1 MNEAQNSAG
10 ESTPQNQGKQNIN
23 GSRIL
28 SDLKF
33 YNGYSRYNPFLERKE
48 TWEESVMRVM
58 DMHKYNPKFKEAF
71 KNEEFRELFNYATE
85 AYKEKLVLASQRTL
99 QFGGESI
106 MKHNARLYN
115 CLTSYC
121 DRTEFFQECLYW
133 LLCGCG
139 VGFSVQTKH
148 INKLPSVAKRTKG
161 AKTFTVPDSM
171 EGWADAIGVLMSSY
185 FTTDPTFPEYQ
196 GCEIKFDYSQIRP
209 EGALISGGFKAPGP
223 EGLRKSLIKIE
234 ELLERSLIEN
244 GDRLKPIVAY
254 DIIMHLSDAV
264 LSGGVRRSATICLF
278 SPEDKEMLNAKTGNW
293 FYNNPQRA
301 RSNNSV
307 LLIKDKTTREQF
319 AEIMN
324 SVKSF
329 GEPGFIFS
337 DSEDIIFNPCL
348 IGSTLIKTK
357 GGEVSIKELAEKT
370 LENQRKTKI
379 LSYNEDTKELEW
391 KKLKFAIKTKSMAKT
406 ITLKFNDNTEVTCT
420 PDHQIFTLNRGY
432 IAAKHLEVDDEIISS
447 STDLTQYRKDIK
459 TQSELEYS
467 NSEKWTNVIFDP
479 NQAPWNTQLNV
490 ELEEDKILQFQEYYN
505 YCVSNSSLWTRRK
518 VFKEQLDNFN
528 MQEVF
533 TDIVNLYKEGYGT
546 TVIARK
552 LGINRLKLLTVFK
565 ALDVQLRDSNIVTE
579 KLKEFRSER
588 VKGNKNPWSYKVN
601 TEHKSICGYYNNWL
615 GERVYLRS
623 TYEYIFAKW
632 LDKQKVNWTTEPFV
646 LKHVKDGKESN
657 YRPDFVVY
665 NENGEIEKIYEIK
678 GPFYTENEQKA
689 LNLGVTVVKN
699 IEDYTELSYEQ
710 ELELWKLSCLQKV
723 KRLVSIEESE
733 KEDVYDLTVEDNHNF
748 FANGTLVHNCVEIG
762 MVPKT
767 EDGRSGWQGCNL
779 TEINGSQCTSKEAF
793 LRACKASAIIGTLQ
807 AAYTDFKYVNP
818 VAKEIFDREA
828 LLGCSITGFANNPKI
843 LFDPEI
849 LKEGAELIKV
859 VNKQVADL
867 IGIRQAAR
875 TTCVK
880 PSGNASVLLE
890 TASGIH
896 GEHSEMYFRIMQ
908 MNKNDEV
915 AKHIAAEFPELI
927 EESVWSATKSDYA
940 VYIPIKTKK
949 GSLYKEQL
957 LGVKQLEYVKLVQ
970 QTWVEVGTNVD
981 LCVDPKTR
989 HNVSN
994 TITVDNWDEVEEY
1007 IYENRKFFAG
1017 ISLLPYSGDKIYS
1030 QAPFT
1035 AVLKPEQILEK
1046 YGQACLFASGL
1057 IVDALHCFED
1067 NLWTACDHVL
1077 RRDLPLDGTRTQ
1089 VLLKKDWVRRAK
1101 QFAKR
1106 YFKNNLEEMT
1116 FCLKDIHLYHKWLEV
1131 SRAIKGLDISKVDLK
1146 PEFTAIDTL
1155 GAVACSGTGCEV
1167 TSI

>member
-10 ESTPQNQGKQNIN
+10 ESTPQGQGKQIAS
-23 GSRIL
+23 GSKVL

-58 DMHKYNPKFKEAF
+58 DMHKYNPKFKNAF
-71 KNEEFRELFNYATE
+71 KNEEFKELFNYATE

-99 QFGGESI
+99 QFGGDSI

-148 INKLPSVAKRTKG
+148 ISKLPSVAKRTKG
-161 AKTFTVPDSM
+161 TKTFTIPDSM

-185 FTTDPTFPEYQ
+185 FVTDSTFPEFQ
-196 GCEIKFDYSQIRP
+196 GYEIKFDYSQIRP

-234 ELLERSLIEN
+234 ELLEKSLIEN
-244 GDRLKPIVAY
+244 GNRLKPIIAY
-254 DIIMHLSDAV
+254 DIVMHLSDAV

-307 LLIKDKTTREQF
+307 LLLKDKTTREQF
-319 AEIMN
+319 ADIMN

-337 DSEDIIFNPCL
+337 DSEDIIYNP
-348 IGSTLIKTK
+348 
-357 GGEVSIKELAEKT
+357 
-370 LENQRKTKI
+370 
-379 LSYNEDTKELEW
+379 
-391 KKLKFAIKTKSMAKT
+391 
-406 ITLKFNDNTEVTCT
+406 
-420 PDHQIFTLNRGY
+420 
-432 IAAKHLEVDDEIISS
+432 
-447 STDLTQYRKDIK
+447 
-459 TQSELEYS
+459 
-467 NSEKWTNVIFDP
+467 
-479 NQAPWNTQLNV
+479 
-490 ELEEDKILQFQEYYN
+490 
-505 YCVSNSSLWTRRK
+505 
-518 VFKEQLDNFN
+518 
-528 MQEVF
+528 
-533 TDIVNLYKEGYGT
+533 
-546 TVIARK
+546 
-552 LGINRLKLLTVFK
+552 
-565 ALDVQLRDSNIVTE
+565 
-579 KLKEFRSER
+579 
-588 VKGNKNPWSYKVN
+588 
-601 TEHKSICGYYNNWL
+601 
-615 GERVYLRS
+615 
-623 TYEYIFAKW
+623 
-632 LDKQKVNWTTEPFV
+632 
-646 LKHVKDGKESN
+646 
-657 YRPDFVVY
+657 
-665 NENGEIEKIYEIK
+665 
-678 GPFYTENEQKA
+678 
-689 LNLGVTVVKN
+689 
-699 IEDYTELSYEQ
+699 
-710 ELELWKLSCLQKV
+710 
-723 KRLVSIEESE
+723 
-733 KEDVYDLTVEDNHNF
+733 
-748 FANGTLVHNCVEIG
+748 CVEIG
-762 MVPKT
+762 MRPQT

-779 TEINGSQCTSKEAF
+779 TEINGSQCVSKEAF

-807 AAYTDFKYVNP
+807 AAYTDFKYVNS

-843 LFDPEI
+843 LFDGEI
-849 LKEGAELIKV
+849 LKEGAELIKA
-859 VNKQVADL
+859 VNKQVADI

-957 LGVKQLEYVKLVQ
+957 LGVKQLEYVRLVQ
-970 QTWVEVGTNVD
+970 QTWVEFGTNTD
-981 LCVDPKTR
+981 LCIDPKTR

-994 TITVDNWDEVEEY
+994 TIQVDNWDEVEEY

-1067 NLWTACDHVL
+1067 NLWTACDHAL

-1131 SRAIKGLDISKVDLK
+1131 SRAIKGLDITQVDLK

-1155 GAVACSGTGCEV
+1155 GAIACSGAGCEAI
-1167 TSI
+1167 SI